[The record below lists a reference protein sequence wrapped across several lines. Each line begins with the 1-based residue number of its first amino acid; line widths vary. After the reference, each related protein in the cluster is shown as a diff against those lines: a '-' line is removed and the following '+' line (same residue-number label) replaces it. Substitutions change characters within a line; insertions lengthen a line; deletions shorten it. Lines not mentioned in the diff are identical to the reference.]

1 MRIPKFMKSKWFNG
15 LLDAIIAPI
24 AFFMIIIPLYM
35 VLTGAATAVILA
47 PIKFVVWM
55 FGG

>member
-1 MRIPKFMKSKWFNG
+1 MRIPKYMKTKWFKG
-15 LLDAIIAPI
+15 LLDAIIAPV

-35 VLTGAATAVILA
+35 VLTGAATYIILA
-47 PIKFVVWM
+47 PIKFIVHL